1 MKEDFEKHIE
11 KELKNHSKEE
21 IEFAKRFFNK
31 ALKQISQPMS
41 YKGFIKNNKT
51 KAAEREK

>member
-21 IEFAKRFFNK
+21 IEFAKRFFDK

-41 YKGFIKNNKT
+41 YKGFIKNK
-51 KAAEREK
+51 KAEREK

>member
-1 MKEDFEKHIE
+1 MNKDFEKHIE

-21 IEFAKRFFNK
+21 IEFAKRFFDK

-41 YKGFIKNNKT
+41 YKGFIKNK
-51 KAAEREK
+51 KAEREK